1 MTGRVGPSTERSEV
15 SERATASL
23 SRSSTER
30 VLCALTLGL
39 LAACGVTRPP
49 DVVVFASG
57 SDLESANPLVTI
69 HPLARQV
76 QRHVLFVTLVRYDS
90 GLAVEPYFARTWR
103 WSGDRRQLAV
113 HLTSGL
119 RWHDGRP
126 TTATDVAFTLQAA
139 RDGRTGFARAA
150 DLASVDTVV
159 VTSDTSLLLRFS
171 VPQREVPAI
180 LAELPI
186 VPAHLLGD
194 TPRAEM
200 RRAPFNVQ
208 PVGNG
213 PFRFVSRVPGQRW
226 TFERNADFPS
236 AMGGPPNIRQLVIAI
251 VDEATTKFAG
261 LAAGDLDFA
270 GIAPTMASLAKRD
283 PAIEVIDYPVLFT
296 NALVLNTHRPPF
308 DDLRVRRA
316 VDLAIDRGRIIDA
329 ALAGYATP
337 AAGPVPPENPLA
349 MTAEAAA
356 VVGANV
362 VVADSLLDAAGHPR
376 GKGGSRGIAVEL
388 LTVGSGDNAV
398 EQLIQADLGAR
409 GIRVEIRQLEL
420 AAFLARARAREKD
433 FDLLVTGVPGDLSL
447 AYLRAMF
454 ESAHGGGSL
463 DYAGYRSPALDALF
477 ARASAATDERSL
489 RSAWH
494 DLQRQ
499 LAAEIPV
506 VWLYHSRGV
515 QGVAAR
521 MRNVT
526 MDLRGELTTVS
537 RWSVAGAA
545 NSALVARGH

>member
-1 MTGRVGPSTERSEV
+1 MTGRVRASTEG
-15 SERATASL
+15 ERARHGILT
-23 SRSSTER
+23 RSAN
-30 VLCALTLGL
+30 VLRALTLGL
-39 LAACGVTRPP
+39 LTACGVTRPP

-90 GLAVEPYFARTWR
+90 ALAVEPYFARAWQWTQ
-103 WSGDRRQLAV
+103 DRRQLTV
-113 HLTSGL
+113 HLAAGL

-126 TTATDVAFTLQAA
+126 TTARDVAFTLQAA

-159 VTSDTSLLLRFS
+159 VTSDTSLVLRFS
-171 VPQREVPAI
+171 GQQREVPAI

-186 VPAHLLGD
+186 VPAHLLGQ
-194 TPRAEM
+194 TLRAEM

-226 TFERNADFPS
+226 TFERNADFPY
-236 AMGGPPNIRQLVIAI
+236 ALGGPPNIRQLVIAV

-283 PAIEVIDYPVLFT
+283 PTIAVIDYPVLFT
-296 NALVLNTHRPPF
+296 NALVLNAHRPPF

-316 VDLAIDRGRIIDA
+316 IDFAIDRSRIIDA

-349 MTAEAAA
+349 VTEEAAA
-356 VVGANV
+356 GARV
-362 VVADSLLDAAGHPR
+362 AVADSLLDAAGHRR
-376 GKGGSRGIAVEL
+376 GRDGSRGIVIEL

-433 FDLLVTGVPGDLSL
+433 FDLLVTGIPGDLSL

-463 DYAGYRSPALDALF
+463 DYAGYHSPALDALF
-477 ARASAATDERSL
+477 ARASSATDERSL

-494 DLQRQ
+494 DVQRR
-499 LAAEIPV
+499 LAAEMPV

-545 NSALVARGH
+545 DSAIVARGH